1 MKNIKSFL
9 LLLIG
14 VMCFATASL
23 ITQYRVIVL
32 EKKYDEMLTKIKATQ
47 QQQRDLVLYR
57 FDGLSDE
64 YNELSNKV
72 EEYASE
78 TDAKIETMEV
88 DVEELK
94 LEKEVNEVELH
105 QEVKKNMTYIGNYEL
120 TAYAWTGNP
129 CANGNYPTC
138 GYTVACNSLPLG
150 TKVYIEGYG
159 DYIVEDRGGMPNNV
173 IDVYMGDHN
182 TCVQFGRRSAKI
194 YVYE

>member
-9 LLLIG
+9 LLSIG
-14 VMCFATASL
+14 VMCLATASL

-32 EKKYDEMLTKIKATQ
+32 EKKYDEMLTKIEATQ

-57 FDGLSDE
+57 FDGISDN
-64 YNELSNKV
+64 YNELSKQV

-78 TDAKIETMEV
+78 TDTKIETMGA

-105 QEVKKNMTYIGNYEL
+105 QEVKKKMTYIGDYEL

-194 YVYE
+194 YAYE

>member
-9 LLLIG
+9 LLSIG
-14 VMCFATASL
+14 VMCLATASL

-32 EKKYDEMLTKIKATQ
+32 EKKYDEMLTKIEATQ

-57 FDGLSDE
+57 FDGISDN
-64 YNELSNKV
+64 YNELSKQV

-78 TDAKIETMEV
+78 TDAKIETMGA

-105 QEVKKNMTYIGNYEL
+105 QEVKKKMTYIGDYEL

-194 YVYE
+194 YAYE